1 MTTKSCT
8 RFLHRGKPK
17 LVRNGL
23 KMAVTGRQPKLIVD
37 ASMFTHI
44 DIFFT
49 LKEKGRP
56 DSLVRGVVRGVG
68 SPLSEGQCF
77 QLNRSHT

>member
-1 MTTKSCT
+1 
-8 RFLHRGKPK
+8 
-17 LVRNGL
+17 
-23 KMAVTGRQPKLIVD
+23 MAVTGRQPKVIVD

-56 DSLVRGVVRGVG
+56 DSLVRGVVRGVVHLVRVNVFNSTG
-68 SPLSEGQCF
+68 RICKNKF
-77 QLNRSHT
+77 